1 MIEKILM
8 TATEYF
14 FYNQVSRKSFFL
26 KKKFEKI
33 LRHENKVLILS

>member
-1 MIEKILM
+1 MIEKILL

-26 KKKFEKI
+26 RKKSLKKYYVMKTKF
-33 LRHENKVLILS
+33 